1 VLRIS
6 CEQLL
11 YAPPPCLQRAAT
23 CSSTCPARWG
33 SACVR
38 FVCLAACVVVRLDAT
53 FGQPQVGGRPAPGA
67 ELIAPLPA
75 VHCLSIFFVLPTLCF
90 IVEPPSTG
98 GAVHPARQ
106 PAAHRGRAEPQVRLP
121 PGLRTAGGRAPVQ
134 VGGPVCRSGVWPLA
148 LLCSRPSTHLPLAA
162 QSTSCRRINMGV
174 THQSPLCPRSDPAK
188 YLSALLLSLN
198 TMLHLELPQV
208 R

>member
-1 VLRIS
+1 M
-6 CEQLL
+6 
-11 YAPPPCLQRAAT
+11 
-23 CSSTCPARWG
+23 
-33 SACVR
+33 
-38 FVCLAACVVVRLDAT
+38 
-53 FGQPQVGGRPAPGA
+53 
-67 ELIAPLPA
+67 
-75 VHCLSIFFVLPTLCF
+75 
-90 IVEPPSTG
+90 
-98 GAVHPARQ
+98 
-106 PAAHRGRAEPQVRLP
+106 
-121 PGLRTAGGRAPVQ
+121 Q
-134 VGGPVCRSGVWPLA
+134 VGGPVCRSGLWPLA